1 MFALNVYAFLVH
13 TQEKA
18 FGIHYFP
25 FAKVARLFL
34 MVLICSPSS
43 FV

>member
-1 MFALNVYAFLVH
+1 MFALNGYVFLVH

-25 FAKVARLFL
+25 FAKLARLLL
-34 MVLICSPSS
+34 MVLVCSPSS